1 MESKHENDRLDDEL
15 MELFSAPV
23 PSSFE
28 EKWRSAI
35 QREES
40 LTMSQFDG
48 NREQKQKKAARMGR
62 KWWKAAVPAAAAL
75 VLVAGSCWVGAQQPE
90 YGASDRSFSAQPRLY
105 TSASDYDGGYQN
117 EAAAYDLVGSSD
129 ESGYAKKS
137 VSMAS
142 GSSADTS
149 ALEPTAETSRKL
161 IRTASLTIRTAQYD
175 ADLEALTQLIS
186 SVGGYIESTYQ
197 SGDLESG
204 SARSNSMTL
213 RIPSDKLDEF
223 LNGLDSVGRVVDRSE
238 SSTDM
243 TVQYADNEARL
254 ATLRAKME
262 RLNELLEKAE
272 TVEDLISIESAI
284 ADTQYSIDSYETRQR
299 TIDRQVDM
307 SEVDIYLR
315 EDSPVE
321 VTSEMSLG
329 ERISRAFQ
337 NSVEDFG
344 QFLRNMLV
352 FIVMALPALG
362 LMAII
367 TAAVLLICRA
377 REKREK
383 GKGDER
389 AKMKRM
395 AMLILA
401 LMLTVLP
408 VAALGEGESTV
419 TVYGYGKTYV
429 TLDTAVITFEIS
441 ASAKTVQEARKQH
454 DQKLEE
460 LYTTLE
466 SVGIS
471 KDQLQMSDSFLNT
484 QYEFKF
490 GKLERGVE
498 QDEQSVGSEWK
509 LTLPE
514 KGMLEGTLDAILSA
528 NVVSGY
534 TFTLESSGKQEAYQ
548 EALDLAMDYALQKA
562 EFVAKTNG
570 MKLGALRSLK
580 EEEPVF
586 GHTIRSETDELMDS
600 TIVSA
605 TVEMVWELVK

>member
-1 MESKHENDRLDDEL
+1 
-15 MELFSAPV
+15 
-23 PSSFE
+23 
-28 EKWRSAI
+28 
-35 QREES
+35 
-40 LTMSQFDG
+40 
-48 NREQKQKKAARMGR
+48 
-62 KWWKAAVPAAAAL
+62 
-75 VLVAGSCWVGAQQPE
+75 
-90 YGASDRSFSAQPRLY
+90 
-105 TSASDYDGGYQN
+105 
-117 EAAAYDLVGSSD
+117 
-129 ESGYAKKS
+129 
-137 VSMAS
+137 
-142 GSSADTS
+142 
-149 ALEPTAETSRKL
+149 
-161 IRTASLTIRTAQYD
+161 
-175 ADLEALTQLIS
+175 
-186 SVGGYIESTYQ
+186 
-197 SGDLESG
+197 
-204 SARSNSMTL
+204 
-213 RIPSDKLDEF
+213 
-223 LNGLDSVGRVVDRSE
+223 
-238 SSTDM
+238 
-243 TVQYADNEARL
+243 
-254 ATLRAKME
+254 
-262 RLNELLEKAE
+262 
-272 TVEDLISIESAI
+272 
-284 ADTQYSIDSYETRQR
+284 
-299 TIDRQVDM
+299 
-307 SEVDIYLR
+307 
-315 EDSPVE
+315 
-321 VTSEMSLG
+321 
-329 ERISRAFQ
+329 
-337 NSVEDFG
+337 
-344 QFLRNMLV
+344 
-352 FIVMALPALG
+352 
-362 LMAII
+362 
-367 TAAVLLICRA
+367 
-377 REKREK
+377 
-383 GKGDER
+383 
-389 AKMKRM
+389 MKRM

-408 VAALGEGESTV
+408 VAALSEGESTV

-441 ASAKTVQEARKQH
+441 AGAKTVQEARKQH

>member
-1 MESKHENDRLDDEL
+1 
-15 MELFSAPV
+15 
-23 PSSFE
+23 
-28 EKWRSAI
+28 
-35 QREES
+35 
-40 LTMSQFDG
+40 
-48 NREQKQKKAARMGR
+48 
-62 KWWKAAVPAAAAL
+62 
-75 VLVAGSCWVGAQQPE
+75 
-90 YGASDRSFSAQPRLY
+90 
-105 TSASDYDGGYQN
+105 
-117 EAAAYDLVGSSD
+117 
-129 ESGYAKKS
+129 
-137 VSMAS
+137 
-142 GSSADTS
+142 
-149 ALEPTAETSRKL
+149 
-161 IRTASLTIRTAQYD
+161 
-175 ADLEALTQLIS
+175 
-186 SVGGYIESTYQ
+186 
-197 SGDLESG
+197 
-204 SARSNSMTL
+204 
-213 RIPSDKLDEF
+213 
-223 LNGLDSVGRVVDRSE
+223 
-238 SSTDM
+238 
-243 TVQYADNEARL
+243 
-254 ATLRAKME
+254 
-262 RLNELLEKAE
+262 
-272 TVEDLISIESAI
+272 
-284 ADTQYSIDSYETRQR
+284 
-299 TIDRQVDM
+299 
-307 SEVDIYLR
+307 
-315 EDSPVE
+315 
-321 VTSEMSLG
+321 
-329 ERISRAFQ
+329 
-337 NSVEDFG
+337 
-344 QFLRNMLV
+344 
-352 FIVMALPALG
+352 
-362 LMAII
+362 
-367 TAAVLLICRA
+367 
-377 REKREK
+377 
-383 GKGDER
+383 
-389 AKMKRM
+389 MKRM

-528 NVVSGY
+528 NVVSVY

>member
-1 MESKHENDRLDDEL
+1 
-15 MELFSAPV
+15 
-23 PSSFE
+23 
-28 EKWRSAI
+28 
-35 QREES
+35 
-40 LTMSQFDG
+40 
-48 NREQKQKKAARMGR
+48 
-62 KWWKAAVPAAAAL
+62 
-75 VLVAGSCWVGAQQPE
+75 
-90 YGASDRSFSAQPRLY
+90 
-105 TSASDYDGGYQN
+105 
-117 EAAAYDLVGSSD
+117 
-129 ESGYAKKS
+129 
-137 VSMAS
+137 
-142 GSSADTS
+142 
-149 ALEPTAETSRKL
+149 
-161 IRTASLTIRTAQYD
+161 
-175 ADLEALTQLIS
+175 
-186 SVGGYIESTYQ
+186 
-197 SGDLESG
+197 
-204 SARSNSMTL
+204 
-213 RIPSDKLDEF
+213 
-223 LNGLDSVGRVVDRSE
+223 
-238 SSTDM
+238 
-243 TVQYADNEARL
+243 
-254 ATLRAKME
+254 
-262 RLNELLEKAE
+262 
-272 TVEDLISIESAI
+272 
-284 ADTQYSIDSYETRQR
+284 
-299 TIDRQVDM
+299 
-307 SEVDIYLR
+307 
-315 EDSPVE
+315 
-321 VTSEMSLG
+321 
-329 ERISRAFQ
+329 
-337 NSVEDFG
+337 
-344 QFLRNMLV
+344 
-352 FIVMALPALG
+352 
-362 LMAII
+362 
-367 TAAVLLICRA
+367 
-377 REKREK
+377 
-383 GKGDER
+383 
-389 AKMKRM
+389 MKRM

-466 SVGIS
+466 SAGIS
-471 KDQLQMSDSFLNT
+471 KNQLQMSDSFLNT

-528 NVVSGY
+528 NVVSVY